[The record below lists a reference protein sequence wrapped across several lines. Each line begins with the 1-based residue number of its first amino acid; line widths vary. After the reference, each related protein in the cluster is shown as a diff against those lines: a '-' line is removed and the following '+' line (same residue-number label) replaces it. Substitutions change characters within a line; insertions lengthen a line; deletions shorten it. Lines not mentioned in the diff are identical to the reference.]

1 MRPAVGAFLSR
12 LESLSLDVPGPF
24 SGEHRNYTKNMA
36 DDGTTKRG
44 SNLVSFVNN
53 VVAEAPPQTKKKKNL
68 EIRAF
73 L

>member
-24 SGEHRNYTKNMA
+24 SGEHRKYTKNMA

-44 SNLVSFVNN
+44 SNLVLFVNN
-53 VVAEAPPQTKKKKNL
+53 VVAEAPYKKTKNITFDKQS
-68 EIRAF
+68 
-73 L
+73 

>member
-1 MRPAVGAFLSR
+1 MRPAVGAFLSH

-24 SGEHRNYTKNMA
+24 SREHRKYTKNMA

-53 VVAEAPPQTKKKKNL
+53 VVAEAPQKKLKKKKKGSEL
-68 EIRAF
+68 
-73 L
+73 